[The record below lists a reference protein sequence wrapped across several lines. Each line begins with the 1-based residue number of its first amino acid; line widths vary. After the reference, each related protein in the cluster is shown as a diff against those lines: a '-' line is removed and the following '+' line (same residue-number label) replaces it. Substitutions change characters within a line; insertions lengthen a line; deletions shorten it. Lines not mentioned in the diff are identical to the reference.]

1 MKLMRILSS
10 ARKVYRRVL
19 APFGHRK
26 VQRMIDDG
34 LPAVFQRPLE
44 FLFDKELTHTE
55 QEVARKVE
63 MIRAG
68 VTRLPQQFETVS
80 RKDQKHVFDSKAI
93 GAHISVDPEFGMF
106 LYLCAQIFKARTI
119 LELGSCAGI
128 SGCYLAS
135 ASQCEIFVTVE
146 GSQTL
151 AALART
157 NLTQV
162 AKFATV
168 VNASF
173 DDALDQIL
181 PDFGNLIDLVY
192 IDGHHDYLATLHYF
206 DRLRPCLNRGAVL
219 VFDDI
224 HLSAAMQRAWQQLTH
239 HEGFAH
245 TVDAGR
251 LGVCLWDGSSRVPM
265 KHDLHLYLG
274 WLKDMSRF
282 ALRPTD

>member
-1 MKLMRILSS
+1 MKLRILSS
-10 ARKVYRRVL
+10 ARKIYRRIL
-19 APFGHRK
+19 APFGHHK

-44 FLFDKELTHTE
+44 FLFDKKLTDTE
-55 QEVARKVE
+55 QGVALIVE

-68 VTRLPQQFETVS
+68 VTRLPQQFETVRRNN
-80 RKDQKHVFDSKAI
+80 RKYVFDARTI
-93 GAHISVDPEFGMF
+93 GNQISVDHEFGMF
-106 LYLCAQIFKARTI
+106 LYLCAEIFKARTI

-128 SGCYLAS
+128 SGCYLAL
-135 ASQCEIFVTVE
+135 ASQCKSFVTVE

-162 AKFATV
+162 SKFATV

-181 PDFGNLIDLVY
+181 PDVGNGIDLVY

-206 DRLRPCLNRGAVL
+206 ERLRPYLKAGAVL

-224 HLSAAMQRAWQQLTH
+224 HFSVAMQRAWQKLTQQ
-239 HEGFAH
+239 EGCAH
-245 TVDAGR
+245 TIDAGR
-251 LGVCLWDGSSRVPM
+251 FGLCLWDGSSRVPI
-265 KHDLHLYLG
+265 KHDLRLYLG

-282 ALRPTD
+282 ASRRSD